1 MNTTETPSTRPD
13 TRQTIAYVRDG
24 LLILVL
30 ALGGMYVLMH
40 PEKFD
45 AFMNWSIGHHYRS

>member
-1 MNTTETPSTRPD
+1 
-13 TRQTIAYVRDG
+13 
-24 LLILVL
+24 LVL

>member
-1 MNTTETPSTRPD
+1 MKTAETPSTGHD

>member
-1 MNTTETPSTRPD
+1 MKTAETPSSKSD

-24 LLILVL
+24 LSVLVL
-30 ALGGMYVLMH
+30 AFGGMYILVH

-45 AFMNWSIGHHYRS
+45 ASMNRTIDHHYRS